1 MLILQFQLRLPSMIV
16 KRDQMY
22 MFPAASK
29 LAAYASKPSA
39 TPHGPSAPPSST
51 PRTSSFSTYK
61 SSIPD
66 SRSPSIST
74 SAVTLKA
81 SSLSP
86 IGSGVKE
93 EDEEEIL
100 EAQAQIGPDYEKK
113 KAEKEAFLRTYGP
126 AIKETS
132 GDDVEYLHKE
142 SNQDIRSIELIGT

>member
-1 MLILQFQLRLPSMIV
+1 MIV
-16 KRDQMY
+16 KRDQLC
-22 MFPAASK
+22 MFAAASK
-29 LAAYASKPSA
+29 PAAYASKPSV
-39 TPHGPSAPPSST
+39 TPAGPPAPPSST
-51 PRTSSFSTYK
+51 SRTSSFSTYK
-61 SSIPD
+61 FSTPE

-74 SAVTLKA
+74 SPLTFKA

-113 KAEKEAFLRTYGP
+113 KAEKEAFSRTYGP

-132 GDDVEYLHKE
+132 GDNVEYLHPE
-142 SNQDIRSIELIGT
+142 SGQDARPLELREK